1 MTTGLFSLLE
11 AAAEGAAPS
20 GARELI
26 VQGSYLVA
34 SVLFILGL
42 RSLTRPT
49 AARLGMQQAAFGML
63 FAVIG
68 TLLNHEIITYQWI
81 ITGLVI
87 GAIAGYPMA
96 MKVPMTA
103 MPQFIAFSHAFGA
116 IAATLVGIVEYR
128 HAYGAPPDGGLQ
140 LGLSHGTAAALGFE
154 VLFGALTVTG
164 SFMAFGKLQELITG
178 RPITFKGQNAL
189 NMLLIAVALG
199 SFGWLI
205 VHPEAGWAFYTVAGL
220 ALFLGISMVLPI
232 GGGDMPVVISL
243 LNSYAGL
250 AAAATGFAIGN
261 NVLIIA
267 GALEGAGGLILSLM
281 MSKAMN
287 RSFSN
292 IIFGAFGSAPSSGP
306 KKPGEVREAKSVS
319 AEDAA
324 MQLAY
329 AGSVVIIPGYGM
341 AVAQAQHVC
350 RELMELIEK
359 KGGEVKYAIHP
370 VAGRMPGHL
379 NVILSEAGIDYGA
392 LLTDV
397 DDANRVLQT
406 ADVAIVI
413 GANDIVNPDA
423 EDDKGSP
430 LYGMPIF
437 RPWTAKTVYVIKRG
451 KGTGFS
457 GVENPLF
464 FRDNTLMLY
473 GDAKT
478 VLGTLVKEIKA
489 LDEGH

>member
-1 MTTGLFSLLE
+1 MIALPLSVE
-11 AAAEGAAPS
+11 AAAAS
-20 GARELI
+20 LGARDWVIQLA
-26 VQGSYLVA
+26 YLAA
-34 SVLFILGL
+34 SALFILGL
-42 RSLTRPT
+42 RSLTKP
-49 AARLGMQQAAFGML
+49 ADARLGMQQAAAGML

-68 TLLNHEIITYQWI
+68 TLLDANIVTYQWI
-81 ITGLVI
+81 LVGLVV
-87 GAIAGYPMA
+87 GTLLGYPMA
-96 MKVPMTA
+96 MKIEMTS

-116 IAATLVGIVEYR
+116 LAATLVGIVEYR
-128 HAYGAPPDGGLQ
+128 HLNALDGPMSRGV
-140 LGLSHGTAAALGFE
+140 AAALGFE

-164 SFMAFGKLQELITG
+164 SLMAFGKLQELITG
-178 RPITFKGQNAL
+178 RPITFKGQNAVNFL
-189 NMLLIAVALG
+189 MMGVAVV
-199 SFGWLI
+199 SFGL
-205 VHPEAGWAFYTVAGL
+205 VVANPANATAFYTMVAL
-220 ALFLGISMVLPI
+220 AFLLGVTMVLPI
-232 GGGDMPVVISL
+232 GGGDMPVVVSL

-250 AAAATGFAIGN
+250 AASATGFAIGN

-267 GALEGAGGLILSLM
+267 GALEGAGGFILSIL

-287 RSFSN
+287 RSFAN
-292 IIFGAFGSAPSSGP
+292 VLFGAFGSAPSASG
-306 KKPGEVREAKSVS
+306 GAKGPAKESKTIS
-319 AEDAA
+319 TEDAA
-324 MQLAY
+324 LQIAY
-329 AGSVVIIPGYGM
+329 AGSVVIVPGYGM
-341 AVAQAQHVC
+341 AVAQAQHTC
-350 RELMELIEK
+350 RELHELIQK
-359 KGGEVKYAIHP
+359 KGGDVKYAIHP

-406 ADVAIVI
+406 ADVAIII

-423 EDDKGSP
+423 EEDKASP

-437 RPWTAKTVYVIKRG
+437 RPWTAKTVFVIKRG

-473 GDAKT
+473 GDAKG
-478 VLGTLVKEIKA
+478 VLGNLIKEVKA

>member
-1 MTTGLFSLLE
+1 MTAHLVALL
-11 AAAEGAAPS
+11 AQAEGGVVS
-20 GARELI
+20 GTQELI
-26 VQGSYLVA
+26 VQGSYLAA
-34 SVLFILGL
+34 SVMFILGL
-42 RSLTRPT
+42 RSLTRPKD
-49 AARLGMQQAAFGML
+49 ARLGMQQAAVGML

-68 TLLNHEIITYQWI
+68 TLLNSGILTYQWI
-81 ITGLVI
+81 LIGLVI
-87 GAIAGYPMA
+87 GALAGYPMA

-116 IAATLVGIVEYR
+116 IAATLVGVVEYR
-128 HAYGAPPDGGLQ
+128 HAWAPGAEGAVPGM
-140 LGLSHGTAAALGFE
+140 SHGLAAALGFE

-189 NMLLIAVALG
+189 NLLLMGVAFAA
-199 SFGWLI
+199 FGLLI
-205 VHPEAGWAFYTVAGL
+205 VHPDTTWAFYAMLGL
-220 ALFLGISMVLPI
+220 SLFLGISMVLPI
-232 GGGDMPVVISL
+232 GGGDMPVVVSL

-267 GALEGAGGLILSLM
+267 GALEGAGGFILSML

-287 RSFSN
+287 RSFAN
-292 IIFGAFGSAPSSGP
+292 VIFGAFGSAPAAAL
-306 KKPGEVREAKSVS
+306 KQGESRESKTAAV
-319 AEDAA
+319 EDAA
-324 MQLAY
+324 VQLAY
-329 AGSVVIIPGYGM
+329 AGSVVIVPGYGM

-350 RELMELIEK
+350 RELMELIQK

-379 NVILSEAGIDYGA
+379 NVILSEAGIDYGT

-397 DDANRVLQT
+397 EDANRVLQS
-406 ADVAIVI
+406 ADVAVII

-478 VLGTLVKEIKA
+478 VLGSLVKEIKA
-489 LDEGH
+489 LDDGH

>member
-1 MTTGLFSLLE
+1 VIALPLSVE
-11 AAAEGAAPS
+11 AAAAS
-20 GARELI
+20 LGARDWVIQLA
-26 VQGSYLVA
+26 YLAA
-34 SVLFILGL
+34 SALFILGL
-42 RSLTRPT
+42 RSLTKP
-49 AARLGMQQAAFGML
+49 ADARLGMQQAAAGML

-68 TLLNHEIITYQWI
+68 TLLDANIVTYQWI
-81 ITGLVI
+81 LVGLVV
-87 GAIAGYPMA
+87 GTLLGYPMA
-96 MKVPMTA
+96 MKIEMTS

-116 IAATLVGIVEYR
+116 LAATLVGIVEYR
-128 HAYGAPPDGGLQ
+128 HLNALDGKMSRGV
-140 LGLSHGTAAALGFE
+140 AAALGFE

-164 SFMAFGKLQELITG
+164 SLMAFGKLQELITG
-178 RPITFKGQNAL
+178 RPITFKGQNAVNFL
-189 NMLLIAVALG
+189 MMGVAVV
-199 SFGWLI
+199 SFGL
-205 VHPEAGWAFYTVAGL
+205 VVANPANATAFYTMVAL
-220 ALFLGISMVLPI
+220 AFLLGVTMVLPI
-232 GGGDMPVVISL
+232 GGGDMPVVVSL

-250 AAAATGFAIGN
+250 AASATGFAIGN

-267 GALEGAGGLILSLM
+267 GALEGAGGFILSIL

-287 RSFSN
+287 RSFAN
-292 IIFGAFGSAPSSGP
+292 VLFGAFGSAPSASG
-306 KKPGEVREAKSVS
+306 GAKGPAKESKTIS
-319 AEDAA
+319 TEDAA
-324 MQLAY
+324 LQIAY
-329 AGSVVIIPGYGM
+329 AGSVVIVPGYGM
-341 AVAQAQHVC
+341 AVAQAQHTC
-350 RELMELIEK
+350 RELHELIQK
-359 KGGEVKYAIHP
+359 KGGDVKYAIHP

-406 ADVAIVI
+406 ADVAIII

-423 EDDKGSP
+423 EEDKASP

-437 RPWTAKTVYVIKRG
+437 RPWTAKTVFVIKRG

-473 GDAKT
+473 GDAKG
-478 VLGTLVKEIKA
+478 VLGNLIKEVKA

>member
-1 MTTGLFSLLE
+1 MT
-11 AAAEGAAPS
+11 
-20 GARELI
+20 ELTSRDLI
-26 VQGSYLVA
+26 IQATYFVA
-34 SVLFILGL
+34 SILFILGL
-42 RSLTRPT
+42 RSLTKPT
-49 AARLGMQQAAFGML
+49 QARLGMQQAAFGML

-68 TLLNHEIITYQWI
+68 TLLNAHILSYQWI
-81 ITGLVI
+81 MIGLIVGTI
-87 GAIAGYPMA
+87 IGYPMA
-96 MKVPMTA
+96 MKVAMTS
-103 MPQFIAFSHAFGA
+103 MPQFVAFSHAFGA
-116 IAATLVGIVEYR
+116 IAATIVGVVEYR
-128 HAYGAPPDGGLQ
+128 HMHTIDAMGNMPGMSRGV
-140 LGLSHGTAAALGFE
+140 AAAIGFE

-178 RPITFKGQNAL
+178 RPITFRGQNAF
-189 NMLLIAVALG
+189 NITLIAAAFVSLG
-199 SFGWLI
+199 VLI
-205 VHPEAGWAFYTVAGL
+205 YNPDTTWAFYTLVSLG
-220 ALFLGISMVLPI
+220 LFLGVSMVLPI

-250 AAAATGFAIGN
+250 AASATGFAIGN

-267 GALEGAGGLILSLM
+267 GALEGAGGFILSLI

-287 RSFSN
+287 RSFAN
-292 IIFGAFGSAPSSGP
+292 IVFGAFGSAPAASTKAGGP
-306 KKPGEVREAKSVS
+306 TKEAKTIT

-324 MQLAY
+324 TQLAY

-341 AVAQAQHVC
+341 AVAQAQHTC
-350 RELMELIEK
+350 RELHELIQK
-359 KGGEVKYAIHP
+359 KGGKVTYAIHP

-397 DDANRVLQT
+397 DDANRVLAS
-406 ADVAIVI
+406 ADVAVIV

-423 EDDKGSP
+423 EEDKSSP

-437 RPWTAKTVYVIKRG
+437 RPWTGKTVFVVKRG

-464 FRDNTLMLY
+464 TKDNTLMIY
-473 GDAKT
+473 GDAKG
-478 VLGTLVKEIKA
+478 VLGNLVKEIKA

>member
-1 MTTGLFSLLE
+1 MGAQDLF
-11 AAAEGAAPS
+11 
-20 GARELI
+20 

-34 SVLFILGL
+34 SILFILGL
-42 RSLTRPT
+42 RSLTRP
-49 AARLGMQQAAFGML
+49 ADARLGMQQAALGML
-63 FAVIG
+63 FAVVG

-81 ITGLVI
+81 IIGLVI
-87 GAIAGYPMA
+87 GAAAGYPMA
-96 MKVPMTA
+96 MKIEMTA

-128 HAYGAPPDGGLQ
+128 HAYAPGAEGLTP
-140 LGLSHGTAAALGFE
+140 GLTGGTAAALGFE

-189 NMLLIAVALG
+189 NLLLMAVA
-199 SFGWLI
+199 FGCLTML
-205 VHPEAGWAFYTVAGL
+205 VLHPETAWAFYAMVGL
-220 ALFLGISMVLPI
+220 ALFLGVSMVLPI
-232 GGGDMPVVISL
+232 GGGDMPVVVSL

-267 GALEGAGGLILSLM
+267 GALEGAGGFILSMM

-287 RSFSN
+287 RSFAN
-292 IIFGAFGSAPSSGP
+292 VIFGAFGATPASSA
-306 KKPGEVREAKSVS
+306 KKAGEARESKTITP
-319 AEDAA
+319 EDAA
-324 MQLAY
+324 LQLAY

-350 RELMELIEK
+350 RELHELIQK
-359 KGGEVKYAIHP
+359 KGGDVKYAIHP

-397 DDANRVLQT
+397 DDANRVLNT
-406 ADVAIVI
+406 ADIAVII

-437 RPWTAKTVYVIKRG
+437 RPWTARTVYVIKRG

-464 FRDNTLMLY
+464 FKDNTLMMY
-473 GDAKT
+473 GDAKG
-478 VLGTLVKEIKA
+478 VLGNLIKEIKA

>member
-1 MTTGLFSLLE
+1 MTHLFAFFRLLE
-11 AAAEGAAPS
+11 EGPQIN
-20 GARELI
+20 GTQDLI
-26 VQGSYLVA
+26 VQASYLIA
-34 SVLFILGL
+34 SVFFILGL
-42 RSLTRPT
+42 RSLTRPDS
-49 AARLGMQQAAFGML
+49 ARKGMQQAAGGML
-63 FAVIG
+63 FAVVG
-68 TLLNHEIITYQWI
+68 TLLNSGILTYQWI
-81 ITGLVI
+81 IIGLIV

-128 HAYGAPPDGGLQ
+128 HAFTANEATGVVPGM
-140 LGLSHGTAAALGFE
+140 SHGVAAALGFE

-178 RPITFKGQNAL
+178 RPITFRGQNAV
-189 NMLLIAVALG
+189 NMLLIAVA
-199 SFGWLI
+199 FGCFGMLI
-205 VHPEAGWAFYTVAGL
+205 YQPETAWAFYAMVAL
-220 ALFLGISMVLPI
+220 SLFLGISMVLPI
-232 GGGDMPVVISL
+232 GGGDMPVVVSL

-267 GALEGAGGLILSLM
+267 GALEGAGGFILSVM

-287 RSFSN
+287 RSFAN
-292 IIFGAFGSAPSSGP
+292 VIFGAFGSGAPTAA
-306 KKPGEVREAKSVS
+306 KAKGEVKESKTIT

-324 MQLAY
+324 VQLAY
-329 AGSVVIIPGYGM
+329 AGSVVIVPGYGM
-341 AVAQAQHVC
+341 AVAQAQHIC
-350 RELMELIEK
+350 RELMELIAK

-406 ADVAIVI
+406 ADVAVII

-423 EDDKGSP
+423 EEDKSSP

-464 FRDNTLMLY
+464 FKDNTLMLY
-473 GDAKT
+473 GDAKN
-478 VLGTLVKEIKA
+478 VLGSLVKEIKA
-489 LDEGH
+489 LDDSH

>member
-1 MTTGLFSLLE
+1 MLPLFQE
-11 AAAEGAAPS
+11 VANVAAEPAASPVRD
-20 GARELI
+20 AI
-26 VQGSYLVA
+26 IQATYLAA
-34 SVLFILGL
+34 SVMFVLGL
-42 RSLTRPT
+42 KSLTRPDS
-49 AARLGMQQAAFGML
+49 ARRGMQQAALGML

-68 TLLNHEIITYQWI
+68 TLLNQHILTYQWI
-81 ITGLVI
+81 IIGLAI
-87 GAIAGYPMA
+87 GAMVGYPMA
-96 MKVPMTA
+96 MKIEMTA

-116 IAATLVGIVEYR
+116 IAATLVGVVEYR
-128 HAYGAPPDGGLQ
+128 ELLVENKLTSGLA
-140 LGLSHGTAAALGFE
+140 GALGFE

-178 RPITFKGQNAL
+178 RPITFKGQNFF
-189 NMLLIAVALG
+189 NVLLIAVALG
-199 SFGWLI
+199 SFGYLI
-205 VHPEAGWAFYTVAGL
+205 YAPTTVWAFYTVTGL

-267 GALEGAGGLILSLM
+267 GALEGAGGFILSVM

-287 RSFSN
+287 RSFGN
-292 IIFGAFGSAPSSGP
+292 IIFGAFGAPPAAAAAGKGP
-306 KKPGEVREAKSVS
+306 AKEPKSIS

-329 AGSVVIIPGYGM
+329 ASSVVIIPGYGM
-341 AVAQAQHVC
+341 AVAQAQHIC
-350 RELMELIEK
+350 RELHELIES
-359 KGGEVKYAIHP
+359 KGGAVKYAIHP

-379 NVILSEAGIDYGA
+379 NVILAEAGIDYGA

-406 ADVAIVI
+406 ADIAVIV

-423 EDDKGSP
+423 DNDKSSP

-437 RPWTAKTVYVIKRG
+437 RPWTAKVSYVIKRG
-451 KGTGFS
+451 KGVGFS

-464 FRDNTLMLY
+464 TLDTTRMVY
-473 GDAKT
+473 GDAKG
-478 VLGTLVKEIKA
+478 VLGTLVKEVKA

>member
-1 MTTGLFSLLE
+1 MITLPLSVE
-11 AAAEGAAPS
+11 AAAAS
-20 GARELI
+20 LGARDWVIQLA
-26 VQGSYLVA
+26 YLAA
-34 SVLFILGL
+34 SALFILGL
-42 RSLTRPT
+42 RSLTKP
-49 AARLGMQQAAFGML
+49 ADARLGMQQAAAGML

-68 TLLNHEIITYQWI
+68 TLLDANIVTYQWI
-81 ITGLVI
+81 LVGLVV
-87 GAIAGYPMA
+87 GTLLGYPMA
-96 MKVPMTA
+96 MKIEMTS

-116 IAATLVGIVEYR
+116 LAATLVGIVEYR
-128 HAYGAPPDGGLQ
+128 HLNALDGPMSRGV
-140 LGLSHGTAAALGFE
+140 AAALGFE

-164 SFMAFGKLQELITG
+164 SLMAFGKLQELITG
-178 RPITFKGQNAL
+178 RPITFKGQNAVNFL
-189 NMLLIAVALG
+189 MMGVAVV
-199 SFGWLI
+199 SFGL
-205 VHPEAGWAFYTVAGL
+205 VVANPANATAFYTMVAL
-220 ALFLGISMVLPI
+220 AFLLGVTMVLPI
-232 GGGDMPVVISL
+232 GGGDMPVVVSL

-250 AAAATGFAIGN
+250 AASATGFAIGN

-267 GALEGAGGLILSLM
+267 GALEGAGGFILSIL

-287 RSFSN
+287 RSFAN
-292 IIFGAFGSAPSSGP
+292 VLFGAFGSAPSASG
-306 KKPGEVREAKSVS
+306 GAKGPAKESKTIS
-319 AEDAA
+319 TEDAA
-324 MQLAY
+324 LQIAY
-329 AGSVVIIPGYGM
+329 AGSVVIVPGYGM
-341 AVAQAQHVC
+341 AVAQAQHTC
-350 RELMELIEK
+350 RELHELIQK
-359 KGGEVKYAIHP
+359 KGGDVKYAIHP

-406 ADVAIVI
+406 ADVAIII

-423 EDDKGSP
+423 EEDKASP

-437 RPWTAKTVYVIKRG
+437 RPWTAKTVFVIKRG

-473 GDAKT
+473 GDAKG
-478 VLGTLVKEIKA
+478 VLGNLIKEVKA

>member
-1 MTTGLFSLLE
+1 VIALPLSVE
-11 AAAEGAAPS
+11 AATAS
-20 GARELI
+20 LGARDWVIQLA
-26 VQGSYLVA
+26 YLAA
-34 SVLFILGL
+34 SALFILGL
-42 RSLTRPT
+42 RSLTKP
-49 AARLGMQQAAFGML
+49 ADARLGMQQAAAGML

-68 TLLNHEIITYQWI
+68 TLLDANIVTYQWI
-81 ITGLVI
+81 LVGLVV
-87 GAIAGYPMA
+87 GTLLGYPMA
-96 MKVPMTA
+96 MKIEMTS

-116 IAATLVGIVEYR
+116 LAATLVGIVEYR
-128 HAYGAPPDGGLQ
+128 HLNALDGPMSRGV
-140 LGLSHGTAAALGFE
+140 AAALGFE

-164 SFMAFGKLQELITG
+164 SLMAFGKLQELITG
-178 RPITFKGQNAL
+178 RPITFKGQNAVNFL
-189 NMLLIAVALG
+189 MMGVAVV
-199 SFGWLI
+199 SFGL
-205 VHPEAGWAFYTVAGL
+205 VVANPANATAFYTMVAL
-220 ALFLGISMVLPI
+220 AFLLGVTMVLPI
-232 GGGDMPVVISL
+232 GGGDMPVVVSL

-250 AAAATGFAIGN
+250 AASATGFAIGN

-267 GALEGAGGLILSLM
+267 GALEGAGGFILSIL

-287 RSFSN
+287 RSFAN
-292 IIFGAFGSAPSSGP
+292 VLFGAFGSAPSASG
-306 KKPGEVREAKSVS
+306 GAKGPAKDSKTIS
-319 AEDAA
+319 TEDAA
-324 MQLAY
+324 LQIAY
-329 AGSVVIIPGYGM
+329 AGSVVIVPGYGM
-341 AVAQAQHVC
+341 AVAQAQHTC
-350 RELMELIEK
+350 RELHELIQK
-359 KGGEVKYAIHP
+359 KGGDVKYAIHP

-406 ADVAIVI
+406 ADVAIII

-423 EDDKGSP
+423 EEDKASP

-437 RPWTAKTVYVIKRG
+437 RPWTAKTVFVIKRG

-473 GDAKT
+473 GDAKG
-478 VLGTLVKEIKA
+478 VLGNLIKEVKA

>member
-1 MTTGLFSLLE
+1 MS
-11 AAAEGAAPS
+11 
-20 GARELI
+20 ELTSRDLI
-26 VQGSYLVA
+26 IQATYFVA
-34 SVLFILGL
+34 SILFILGL
-42 RSLTRPT
+42 RSLTKPT
-49 AARLGMQQAAFGML
+49 QARLGMQQAAFGML

-68 TLLNHEIITYQWI
+68 TLLNAHILSYQWI
-81 ITGLVI
+81 MIGLIVGTI
-87 GAIAGYPMA
+87 IGYPMA
-96 MKVPMTA
+96 MKVAMTS
-103 MPQFIAFSHAFGA
+103 MPQFVAFSHAFGA
-116 IAATLVGIVEYR
+116 IAATIVGVVEYR
-128 HAYGAPPDGGLQ
+128 HMHTIDAMGNMPGMSRGV
-140 LGLSHGTAAALGFE
+140 AAAIGFE

-178 RPITFKGQNAL
+178 RPITFRGQNAF
-189 NMLLIAVALG
+189 NITLIAAAFVSLG
-199 SFGWLI
+199 VLI
-205 VHPEAGWAFYTVAGL
+205 YNPDTTWAFYTLVSLG
-220 ALFLGISMVLPI
+220 LFLGVSMVLPI

-250 AAAATGFAIGN
+250 AASATGFAIGN

-267 GALEGAGGLILSLM
+267 GALEGAGGFILSLI

-287 RSFSN
+287 RSFAN
-292 IIFGAFGSAPSSGP
+292 IVFGAFGSAPAASTKAGGP
-306 KKPGEVREAKSVS
+306 TKEAKTIT

-324 MQLAY
+324 TQLAY

-341 AVAQAQHVC
+341 AVAQAQHTC
-350 RELMELIEK
+350 RELHELIQK
-359 KGGEVKYAIHP
+359 KGGKVTYAIHP

-397 DDANRVLQT
+397 DDANRVLAS
-406 ADVAIVI
+406 ADVAVIV

-423 EDDKGSP
+423 EEDKSSP

-437 RPWTAKTVYVIKRG
+437 RPWTAKTVFVVKRG

-464 FRDNTLMLY
+464 TKDNTLMIY
-473 GDAKT
+473 GDAKG
-478 VLGTLVKEIKA
+478 VLGNLVKEIKA

>member
-1 MTTGLFSLLE
+1 MN
-11 AAAEGAAPS
+11 
-20 GARELI
+20 ELSTRDMVI
-26 VQGSYLVA
+26 QGTYLVA
-34 SVLFILGL
+34 SIFFVLGL
-42 RSLTRPT
+42 RSLTKPMQ
-49 AARLGMQQAAFGML
+49 ARLGMQQAAFGML

-68 TLLNHEIITYQWI
+68 TLLNGEVLSYGWI
-81 ITGLVI
+81 IAGLVI
-87 GAIAGYPMA
+87 GTAIGYPMA
-96 MKVPMTA
+96 MKVAMTS
-103 MPQFIAFSHAFGA
+103 MPQFVAFSHAFGA
-116 IAATLVGIVEYR
+116 IAATLVGVVEYR
-128 HAYGAPPDGGLQ
+128 HTHTVNAQGIMPGMT
-140 LGLSHGTAAALGFE
+140 HGVAAAIGFE

-178 RPITFKGQNAL
+178 RPITFPGQNAF
-189 NMLLIAVALG
+189 NISLIAAAFVSLG
-199 SFGWLI
+199 VLI
-205 VHPEAGWAFYTVAGL
+205 YNPDAAWAFYTIVSLG
-220 ALFLGISMVLPI
+220 LFLGVSMVLPI

-250 AAAATGFAIGN
+250 AASATGFAIGN

-267 GALEGAGGLILSLM
+267 GALEGAGGFILSVI

-287 RSFSN
+287 RSFAN
-292 IIFGAFGSAPSSGP
+292 IIFGAFGSAPASGA
-306 KKPGEVREAKSVS
+306 KKDGGPVKESKTITP
-319 AEDAA
+319 EDAA
-324 MQLAY
+324 TQLAY

-341 AVAQAQHVC
+341 AVAQAQHTC
-350 RELMELIEK
+350 RELHELIEK
-359 KGGEVKYAIHP
+359 KGGKVAYAIHP

-397 DDANRVLQT
+397 DDANRVLAT
-406 ADVAIVI
+406 ADVAVIV

-423 EDDKGSP
+423 EEDTSSP

-437 RPWTAKTVYVIKRG
+437 RPWTAKTVFIVKRG

-464 FRDNTLMLY
+464 VKDNALMIY

-478 VLGTLVKEIKA
+478 VLGNLVKEIKA